1 MFVVM
6 SLLMGL
12 LAAGQA
18 QTLNAVGP
26 SAHDPHVRPLEKDA
40 DRLVARGLEKS
51 PTFKRLVSRLE
62 QSDVIVYVRLGWD
75 LPLHI
80 GGRLHFLAVHG
91 ESRYLVVDLN
101 RALAR
106 SALVALLGHELQH
119 AVEVAEARDVTSPAD
134 LRVLYRR
141 VGIQTGPDRYD
152 SIAARRAGY
161 DVLREEA
168 TSWRHSTREASA
180 MGSRT
185 EMAE

>member
-6 SLLMGL
+6 SLLIGL
-12 LAAGQA
+12 LAAGQS
-18 QTLNAVGP
+18 QTLNAVGL

-40 DRLVARGLEKS
+40 DRVLAKGLAKS
-51 PTFKRLVSRLE
+51 PTFRRLVSRLE

-75 LPLHI
+75 LPQHI

-101 RALAR
+101 RAVAQT
-106 SALVALLGHELQH
+106 ALVALLGHELQH
-119 AVEVAEARDVTSPAD
+119 AVEVAEDLDVTSPAD

-141 VGIQTGPDRYD
+141 VGIQTGADRYD

-168 TSWRHSTREASA
+168 ASRRHSTREASA
-180 MGSRT
+180 MGSLS
-185 EMAE
+185 ESAE

>member
-1 MFVVM
+1 MFVVV

-18 QTLNAVGP
+18 QTLNAAAP

-40 DRLVARGLEKS
+40 DRLMAKGLAKS
-51 PTFKRLVSRLE
+51 PTFRRLVSRLE
-62 QSDVIVYVRLGWD
+62 HSDVVVYVRLGWD
-75 LPLHI
+75 LPVRI

-119 AVEVAEARDVTSPAD
+119 AVEVAEAPDVTSSAD

-168 TSWRHSTREASA
+168 ANRRHSTREASV
-180 MGSRT
+180 MGSLT
-185 EMAE
+185 EIAE

>member
-18 QTLNAVGP
+18 PTSSAVGP

-40 DRLVARGLEKS
+40 DRLVANGLEKS

-62 QSDVIVYVRLGWD
+62 QSDVIVYVRLNWD

-91 ESRYLVVDLN
+91 ELRYLVVDLN
-101 RALAR
+101 RRLTR

-119 AVEVAEARDVTSPAD
+119 AVEVAEAGDVTSSAD

-161 DVLREEA
+161 DVLREE
-168 TSWRHSTREASA
+168 TSGRHAEARAASA
-180 MGSRT
+180 MQSLT
-185 EMAE
+185 EAN

>member
-1 MFVVM
+1 MFVVV

-18 QTLNAVGP
+18 QTLSAVGP
-26 SAHDPHVRPLEKDA
+26 SAHDPHVRSLEKDA
-40 DRLVARGLEKS
+40 DRLMAKGLAKS
-51 PTFKRLVSRLE
+51 PTFRRLVLRLE
-62 QSDVIVYVRLGWD
+62 QSDVIVYVRLAWD

-91 ESRYLVVDLN
+91 ESRYLVV
-101 RALAR
+101 
-106 SALVALLGHELQH
+106 ELQH
-119 AVEVAEARDVTSPAD
+119 AVEVAEAPDVTSPAD

-168 TSWRHSTREASA
+168 TRRRHSTR
-180 MGSRT
+180 
-185 EMAE
+185 

>member
-1 MFVVM
+1 MFVVV

-18 QTLNAVGP
+18 QTLSAVGP
-26 SAHDPHVRPLEKDA
+26 SAHDPHVRSLEKDA
-40 DRLVARGLEKS
+40 DRLMAKGLAKS
-51 PTFKRLVSRLE
+51 PTFRRLVLRLE
-62 QSDVIVYVRLGWD
+62 QSDVIVYVRLAWD

-119 AVEVAEARDVTSPAD
+119 AVEVAEAPDVTSPAD

-168 TSWRHSTREASA
+168 TRRRHSTREASA
-180 MGSRT
+180 MGSLT
-185 EMAE
+185 ELAE

>member
-1 MFVVM
+1 MW
-6 SLLMGL
+6 LL
-12 LAAGQA
+12 AGQA
-18 QTLNAVGP
+18 PTLNAVGSSP
-26 SAHDPHVRPLEKDA
+26 HDPHVRPLEKDA
-40 DRLVARGLEKS
+40 DRVLAKGLAKS
-51 PTFKRLVSRLE
+51 PTFRRLVSRLE

-119 AVEVAEARDVTSPAD
+119 AVEVAEAPDVTSPAD

-168 TSWRHSTREASA
+168 TRRRHSTREASA
-180 MGSRT
+180 MGSLT
-185 EMAE
+185 ELAE